1 MRSYGLKQRLKP
13 GPNPHHKSLKLPRMR
28 YLLASALLL
37 YLIAMPM
44 ANAGQQKT
52 LRYAFRVAETGFD
65 PAQVSDIYSR
75 TVTAHIFEAP
85 YAFDPLARPAKLVPL
100 VAAEQP
106 WVSAD
111 YKRSRSS

>member
-65 PAQVSDIYSR
+65 PSGFRHLLKDGDS
-75 TVTAHIFEAP
+75 AHI
-85 YAFDPLARPAKLVPL
+85 
-100 VAAEQP
+100 
-106 WVSAD
+106 
-111 YKRSRSS
+111 